1 MLPGVSSDRRVI
13 VGVAGTRAVG
23 QSAVTSQVEAVLVGI
38 DVTVVDVVLEIVG
51 LLSRKYA

>member
-1 MLPGVSSDRRVI
+1 MLPGVSSDGRVV
-13 VGVAGTRAVG
+13 VGVADTGAVSE
-23 QSAVTSQVEAVLVGI
+23 SAVTSQVEAILVGI